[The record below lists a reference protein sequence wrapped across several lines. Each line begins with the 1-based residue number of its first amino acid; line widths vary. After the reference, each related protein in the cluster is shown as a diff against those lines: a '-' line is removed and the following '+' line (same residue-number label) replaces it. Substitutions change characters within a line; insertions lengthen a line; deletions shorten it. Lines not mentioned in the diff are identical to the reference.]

1 MQTDGK
7 MVRWAE
13 TKLLLTNTHAWCQYQ
28 QVCFVELH
36 KIMSLTWKEQV
47 TDHSIYFSPSVVK
60 SNKSD
65 LKIMNQFMFLA
76 RGIAGAL
83 NVLFFMETPWN
94 NIFLFLPFFCFSSA
108 SRSHF
113 SGVHEVMFIMIRP
126 EGEGGQ
132 SLPCDGWRGQSPVFA
147 VIALY
152 STSLSPRALTRI
164 DLLSVSV
171 VLKWDVREKEC
182 SLTVV

>member
-1 MQTDGK
+1 

-13 TKLLLTNTHAWCQYQ
+13 TKLLLTNTRAWRQYQ

-94 NIFLFLPFFCFSSA
+94 NIFLLLAILLFFFCFPFTFLWCSWGDVYNDQA
-108 SRSHF
+108 R
-113 SGVHEVMFIMIRP
+113 
-126 EGEGGQ
+126 
-132 SLPCDGWRGQSPVFA
+132 GWRRSKSPVWWMKRPVACLCRYRFVKHIPQPSCFDSHRPSQCQRCA
-147 VIALY
+147 QV
-152 STSLSPRALTRI
+152 
-164 DLLSVSV
+164 
-171 VLKWDVREKEC
+171 WC
-182 SLTVV
+182 